1 MATKAPSTN
10 VASKGKTMNP
20 MEKYS
25 PARLTNQLWQ
35 GVTSGGSHS
44 RRDVPID
51 GDSRDPVHGY
61 PLARPNEVMPL
72 ISVDRGPSPPLDS
85 FSCQLLHHFDQNIA
99 TKLAWVDGPENP
111 WRQIILPLSHASPIV
126 RYSLLAM
133 SSEDLTHKYTVDR
146 PYFHHLKAQSLYYR
160 DRVLSHLPQHLE
172 RLLKAPI
179 SLDCANEARFVLA
192 TVLLLYNLEL
202 LSAKTTQWRLHIQ
215 GARAIIQWKLQAI
228 GLHRPPDVADNFLR
242 YEYYFT
248 AVFNGLTTFDATYD
262 VIDDIPINDK
272 IAVFGDF
279 VRIMHC
285 VTRAERINFSGSPN
299 TETTRVEDVVGEIET
314 ARDRALQLNHI
325 IRFQYPDA
333 RHDFEHLTHMYYHAS
348 LIYSHRVLSD
358 PAPSQELIQASRD
371 AILDHLSHL
380 IDLAYFAHDL
390 VWPLFVC
397 GTECRGSPDKQDTIE
412 RALLGVI
419 RLSDKITAD
428 SNLEALGYTP
438 ELSRNRSTWQVVF
451 MVFILASVPYGL
463 STTML
468 YSIAGGGSANMIWG
482 WIVVSL
488 IMLCVAASLAEVTSV
503 YPTAGGVYYQTFA
516 LSPVK
521 YRRVAAWICGWSFIA
536 GNITITLAVNFA
548 TALFLIESLNVFT
561 DATGVGITEDFQA
574 YQTYLIFL
582 GITLICHVIPAFG
595 NKWLTHL
602 ETFAIFWTLVGV
614 TAIIITILVVA
625 SNGRHTAK
633 YVFTDFS
640 PQSGWPDGWSF
651 CIGLLQAAY
660 ALSATG
666 MITSMCEEVRAP
678 AIQVPKA
685 IVGGL
690 ILNALAGLAFLIPI
704 AFVLPDIS
712 YLANLAP
719 GQPVPPIFKAATG
732 NSAGAFCLLIPLL
745 ILGIICGVGCVTAAS
760 RSVWA
765 FARDGAIPGSK
776 WFKKVEPRL
785 DNIPLNAML
794 LGMIIELLLGLIYFG
809 STAADGISRTAA
821 STLDHSV
828 CSVTSSV
835 SVSGLDFSL
844 PRTGLYIPSCL
855 LTSPMSNLAW
865 TCLAIPLFSMPTFMA
880 VTQETMNYASV
891 VFVGFFIISAVW
903 YWVWGYQNYAGPP
916 TEEGMEGAHTD

>member
-1 MATKAPSTN
+1 MDP
-10 VASKGKTMNP
+10 P
-20 MEKYS
+20 
-25 PARLTNQLWQ
+25 RL
-35 GVTSGGSHS
+35 
-44 RRDVPID
+44 
-51 GDSRDPVHGY
+51 
-61 PLARPNEVMPL
+61 
-72 ISVDRGPSPPLDS
+72 
-85 FSCQLLHHFDQNIA
+85 
-99 TKLAWVDGPENP
+99 
-111 WRQIILPLSHASPIV
+111 
-126 RYSLLAM
+126 
-133 SSEDLTHKYTVDR
+133 
-146 PYFHHLKAQSLYYR
+146 
-160 DRVLSHLPQHLE
+160 
-172 RLLKAPI
+172 
-179 SLDCANEARFVLA
+179 
-192 TVLLLYNLEL
+192 
-202 LSAKTTQWRLHIQ
+202 
-215 GARAIIQWKLQAI
+215 
-228 GLHRPPDVADNFLR
+228 
-242 YEYYFT
+242 
-248 AVFNGLTTFDATYD
+248 
-262 VIDDIPINDK
+262 
-272 IAVFGDF
+272 
-279 VRIMHC
+279 
-285 VTRAERINFSGSPN
+285 
-299 TETTRVEDVVGEIET
+299 
-314 ARDRALQLNHI
+314 
-325 IRFQYPDA
+325 
-333 RHDFEHLTHMYYHAS
+333 
-348 LIYSHRVLSD
+348 
-358 PAPSQELIQASRD
+358 
-371 AILDHLSHL
+371 
-380 IDLAYFAHDL
+380 
-390 VWPLFVC
+390 
-397 GTECRGSPDKQDTIE
+397 
-412 RALLGVI
+412 
-419 RLSDKITAD
+419 DKITAD

-712 YLANLAP
+712 YLANLAS

-732 NSAGAFCLLIPLL
+732 NAAGAFCLLIPLL

-809 STAADGISRTAA
+809 STAAYNAFSGVGVMFL
-821 STLDHSV
+821 TLSYACPVAVSLILRKRRDIKNCSFNLGPLGLFCNIV
-828 CSVTSSV
+828 C
-835 SVSGLDFSL
+835 
-844 PRTGLYIPSCL
+844 
-855 LTSPMSNLAW
+855 LAW

>member
-1 MATKAPSTN
+1 
-10 VASKGKTMNP
+10 
-20 MEKYS
+20 ME
-25 PARLTNQLWQ
+25 PPRL
-35 GVTSGGSHS
+35 
-44 RRDVPID
+44 
-51 GDSRDPVHGY
+51 
-61 PLARPNEVMPL
+61 
-72 ISVDRGPSPPLDS
+72 
-85 FSCQLLHHFDQNIA
+85 
-99 TKLAWVDGPENP
+99 
-111 WRQIILPLSHASPIV
+111 
-126 RYSLLAM
+126 
-133 SSEDLTHKYTVDR
+133 
-146 PYFHHLKAQSLYYR
+146 
-160 DRVLSHLPQHLE
+160 
-172 RLLKAPI
+172 
-179 SLDCANEARFVLA
+179 
-192 TVLLLYNLEL
+192 
-202 LSAKTTQWRLHIQ
+202 
-215 GARAIIQWKLQAI
+215 
-228 GLHRPPDVADNFLR
+228 
-242 YEYYFT
+242 
-248 AVFNGLTTFDATYD
+248 
-262 VIDDIPINDK
+262 
-272 IAVFGDF
+272 
-279 VRIMHC
+279 
-285 VTRAERINFSGSPN
+285 
-299 TETTRVEDVVGEIET
+299 
-314 ARDRALQLNHI
+314 
-325 IRFQYPDA
+325 
-333 RHDFEHLTHMYYHAS
+333 
-348 LIYSHRVLSD
+348 
-358 PAPSQELIQASRD
+358 
-371 AILDHLSHL
+371 
-380 IDLAYFAHDL
+380 
-390 VWPLFVC
+390 
-397 GTECRGSPDKQDTIE
+397 
-412 RALLGVI
+412 
-419 RLSDKITAD
+419 DKITAD

-482 WIVVSL
+482 WILVSL

-521 YRRVAAWICGWSFIA
+521 YRRVAAWICGWAFIA

-561 DATGVGITEDFQA
+561 DAAGVGITENFSA

-582 GITLICHVIPAFG
+582 GITLICHIIPAFG

-625 SNGRHTAK
+625 SNGRHSAK

-640 PQSGWPDGWSF
+640 PQSGWPEGWSF

-690 ILNALAGLAFLIPI
+690 TLNALAGLAFLIPI

-712 YLANLAP
+712 YLANLP
-719 GQPVPPIFKAATG
+719 SGQPVPPIFKSATG

-809 STAADGISRTAA
+809 STAAYNAFSGVGVMFL
-821 STLDHSV
+821 TLSYACPIAVSLLLRKRQDIKNCSFNLGPLGLFCNIV
-828 CSVTSSV
+828 C
-835 SVSGLDFSL
+835 
-844 PRTGLYIPSCL
+844 
-855 LTSPMSNLAW
+855 LAW

-916 TEEGMEGAHTD
+916 TEEGMEGVQAD